1 MSKTRI
7 IFLLLAAWMVLPV
20 VAEESV
26 DAQMKHYGENY
37 AETSDAQ
44 KRIRL
49 ANDFFSY
56 LQKIDYLDDSI
67 VFPSDAHIDSVDV
80 NVYYYIGEWYYGD
93 GQYSQATAYCS
104 RAAEACSEKVDVNS
118 KGDVYSLLGA
128 AYFRLGEFDKAADA
142 LHICYEIDSKGGD
155 YDQLSSTLNNI
166 ASLFVAAGKPQ
177 EAEKYI
183 LEAIAANSL
192 TQNMARRAV
201 LFGTASEMYRG
212 MGDEEQSLSYARRA
226 LEIERERGDSAK
238 IGVRLSQVANAELG
252 LSRIDDAQRSLE
264 EAMPLLEAAGNKHSL
279 GICMNQ
285 MGDILASKGK
295 DSEAAEYYRE
305 AAALFFSQGDMYN
318 ESHAREGMYKTLK
331 HSAPDEAVLHLE
343 RAKQLRDS
351 VYQQETTE
359 AISRYNALYHNDLL
373 QKEAERAE
381 KKRHVILMIAFVLL
395 GILVLFG
402 IGAWVTYL
410 KSRRKEQS
418 YEQDIHSLQ
427 TRYNEINRL
436 YRNIAIESV
445 PNLNVLTDDDRT
457 FMEELTR
464 AIDEEMENGHTD
476 LKSVSS
482 RMHTTEQ
489 TLRRR
494 LTRTLGVTPQV
505 YFTQVRMKKAKYLL
519 LNYRDITIAE
529 VAEKCGY
536 TLMTNFTRAFA
547 RYYGIKPSEVRLQ
560 KPDTEITPP
569 PREERHSRK
578 QPIFANLTDGAHE

>member
-1 MSKTRI
+1 MEKKQYLCAKFLTSMSKTRI

-20 VAEESV
+20 VAEEGV
-26 DAQMKHYGENY
+26 DAQMKHYAERY
-37 AETSDAQ
+37 AGTSDAQ

-49 ANDFFSY
+49 ANEFFAY
-56 LQKIDYLDDSI
+56 LNEIDYLDDSI
-67 VFPSDAHIDSVDV
+67 VFPNDAHIDSVDV
-80 NVYYYIGEWYYGD
+80 NVYYYIAEWCYGD

-104 RAAEACSEKVDVNS
+104 RAAEACSDKVDDNS

-142 LHICYEIDSKGGD
+142 LHVCYEIDSKSGD

-166 ASLFVAAGKPQ
+166 ASIFVAAGKPQ

-183 LEAIAANSL
+183 QEAIAANSL

-226 LEIERERGDSAK
+226 LEIERQRGDSAK
-238 IGVRLSQVANAELG
+238 IGVRLSQVASAELG
-252 LSRIDDAQRSLE
+252 LSHIDEAQRSLE

-295 DSEAAEYYRE
+295 DFEAAEYYRE

-331 HSAPDEAVLHLE
+331 HSAPDEAMLHLE

-351 VYQQETTE
+351 VYQQQTSET
-359 AISRYNALYHNDLL
+359 ISRYNALYHNDLL

-381 KKRHVILMIAFVLL
+381 RKRHVILMIALCLSGLV
-395 GILVLFG
+395 VLFL
-402 IGAWVTYL
+402 IGAWITYFR
-410 KSRRKEQS
+410 SRRKEQS
-418 YEQDIHSLQ
+418 YERNIHSLQ
-427 TRYNEINRL
+427 TSYNEISRL

-445 PNLNVLTDDDRT
+445 PNLNVLTDDDRV
-457 FMEELTR
+457 FLEELTR
-464 AIDEEMENGHTD
+464 AVDEEMEKGNTD
-476 LKSVSS
+476 IKSVSS

-494 LTRTLGVTPQV
+494 LTKTLGINPQV

-536 TLMTNFTRAFA
+536 TLMTNFTRAFT
-547 RYYGIKPSEVRLQ
+547 RFYGIKPSEVRSQ

-569 PREERHSRK
+569 QRR
-578 QPIFANLTDGAHE
+578 AA

>member
-1 MSKTRI
+1 M
-7 IFLLLAAWMVLPV
+7 
-20 VAEESV
+20 
-26 DAQMKHYGENY
+26 
-37 AETSDAQ
+37 
-44 KRIRL
+44 
-49 ANDFFSY
+49 
-56 LQKIDYLDDSI
+56 
-67 VFPSDAHIDSVDV
+67 DV
-80 NVYYYIGEWYYGD
+80 NVYYYIAEWYYGD

-142 LHICYEIDSKGGD
+142 LHVCYEIDSKGGD

-166 ASLFVAAGKPQ
+166 ASIFVAAGKPQ

-331 HSAPDEAVLHLE
+331 HSAPDEAMLHLE

-351 VYQQETTE
+351 VYQQQTSET
-359 AISRYNALYHNDLL
+359 ISRYNALYHNDLL
-373 QKEAERAE
+373 QKEAERA
-381 KKRHVILMIAFVLL
+381 KQTRHIFLLIAFVLL

-410 KSRRKEQS
+410 RSKRKEHS

-464 AIDEEMENGHTD
+464 AIDEEMENGNTD
-476 LKSVSS
+476 LKSVSG

-494 LTRTLGVTPQV
+494 LTKTLGVTPQV

-519 LNYRDITIAE
+519 LNYRDITISE

-569 PREERHSRK
+569 QRR
-578 QPIFANLTDGAHE
+578 AA